1 MSNGT
6 QAFFKYMLLQ
16 APRFRSTPLYSCV
29 GLPFSSHLIY
39 GLGLLSRLFN
49 TKYIIRIARFLFVF
63 VSEAAK
69 NLVVATTAAPSVRAL
84 RAPITNTSYGSEVT
98 FYVPFGRCH
107 RPRTVARGVGDTDEV
122 EQSVLSCSFL
132 GVWSRGFGRGSQAI
146 CGIFTGV
153 LLVCGSGGMDKKAK
167 SWKCSYICSGLFDGE
182 LSLYAS
188 IRCSGLY

>member
-1 MSNGT
+1 MFVQLGNHEVFMSNGT

-84 RAPITNTSYGSEVT
+84 RAPITNTSYGSGM
-98 FYVPFGRCH
+98 YHMAAC
-107 RPRTVARGVGDTDEV
+107 
-122 EQSVLSCSFL
+122 LSS
-132 GVWSRGFGRGSQAI
+132 
-146 CGIFTGV
+146 TH
-153 LLVCGSGGMDKKAK
+153 
-167 SWKCSYICSGLFDGE
+167 E
-182 LSLYAS
+182 L
-188 IRCSGLY
+188 